1 MISKKRDGSIV
12 TFIDNNFISLKRRGA
27 NRISLPHRIYSRS
40 NYHYTS
46 HSIRPFSRDTFAVAD
61 DWTLFTRFR
70 FHTAASSPSS
80 SRRPT
85 SLSLSLCL
93 SPSIILLSSSIF
105 HATFNYERLS
115 RCQGDATCD
124 VTEER
129 EKSFSFIGAHAY
141 CTITSRGRTPW
152 LCVQLATK

>member
-1 MISKKRDGSIV
+1 MAPIV
-12 TFIDNNFISLKRRGA
+12 FPFPIEFIPD
-27 NRISLPHRIYSRS
+27 RITIIHRIAYVHFLEIRSRLPMIGRYSLAS
-40 NYHYTS
+40 V
-46 HSIRPFSRDTFAVAD
+46 SIQPHPLHPPLAVQ
-61 DWTLFTRFR
+61 
-70 FHTAASSPSS
+70 P
-80 SRRPT
+80 
-85 SLSLSLCL
+85 LSLSLCL

-115 RCQGDATCD
+115 RCQGDATCE